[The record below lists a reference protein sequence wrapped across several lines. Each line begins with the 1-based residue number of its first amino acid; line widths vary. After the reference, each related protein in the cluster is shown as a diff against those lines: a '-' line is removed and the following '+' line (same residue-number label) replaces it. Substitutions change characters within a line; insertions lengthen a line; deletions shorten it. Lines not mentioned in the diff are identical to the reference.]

1 MGKPNIIGIVS
12 HQSDNG
18 RLEKEKD
25 GGVPLKAEREKLV
38 DISLNRGTPLRTR
51 PCSTKNIRID
61 QDFPKE
67 KGDENKENLHG
78 DDDATIVISSD
89 EEEDAKKGSDEKGL
103 EDLKSRAYQ
112 FLDQFFD
119 KNPWLLAELKAKLE
133 MEHQQKERDMGMA
146 TYRWMETQRKAEEES
161 KRRHGADEG
170 KGKKKSGATGGARM
184 YLRKCRLC
192 GWSATSQ
199 KELDDHK
206 SIHMQ
211 MDRTVKCLQCSM
223 VFFDQR
229 DLRAHEKAAHKSE
242 FHCVYCDKQFRKA
255 AYLEK
260 HMVQHKMLTE
270 SHTSRPSSRE
280 KEKLQPATQSVR
292 KTFRC
297 KVCMTSFKK
306 KSSWK
311 KHKKLHL

>member
-1 MGKPNIIGIVS
+1 MGKPNIIRVVS
-12 HQSDNG
+12 HQSQSG
-18 RLEKEKD
+18 RVEKEKD
-25 GGVPLKAEREKLV
+25 GGVLLKKGRGKFV
-38 DISLNRGTPLRTR
+38 DISNQRTLLRTR
-51 PCSTKNIRID
+51 PCSTKSIRID
-61 QDFPKE
+61 EGFSQE
-67 KGDENKENLHG
+67 KCDENKENLLSD

-89 EEEDAKKGSDEKGL
+89 EESAKEGDDEKTF
-103 EDLKSRAYQ
+103 EDLKRRAYQ

-119 KNPWLLAELKAKLE
+119 ENPSLLAAEVKAKSEREDL
-133 MEHQQKERDMGMA
+133 QRDMRMGTA
-146 TYRWMETQRKAEEES
+146 TQRKSTVELEERGS
-161 KRRHGADEG
+161 RQGVDEG
-170 KGKKKSGATGGARM
+170 KGTTKSGTTGGAKM